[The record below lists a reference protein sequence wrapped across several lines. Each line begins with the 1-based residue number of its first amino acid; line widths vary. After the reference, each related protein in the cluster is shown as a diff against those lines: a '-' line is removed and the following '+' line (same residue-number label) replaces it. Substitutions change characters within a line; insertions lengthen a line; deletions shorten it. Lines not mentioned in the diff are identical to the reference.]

1 MLMFL
6 LGTVFGCSIGIV
18 VAALANAS
26 RKREDIDDVIQS
38 PDSCTESENE
48 EISKNNPKQCL

>member
-1 MLMFL
+1 MLLFL

-18 VAALANAS
+18 VSSLANAS

-38 PDSCTESENE
+38 ADSYTEAGKE
-48 EISKNNPKQCL
+48 ERITNNTK